1 MNNKKQ
7 KVWIFSEVFYPDQTS
22 TGYILTELAKGLAD
36 EFDVT
41 VITESGNS
49 YGVLSKGKDELTGLE
64 VIRFKNYRLDKNSL
78 FQRLIKLTGI
88 SVKFL
93 SFFLKNVN
101 KNDKVICVTNP
112 ALALLGFSFLNKF
125 KKSKIILIVHDV
137 FPENL
142 VAGGLLKDGFIY
154 RLLKKSFDMAYSSFD
169 FITVL
174 GRDMLSVVRS
184 KIDISRRI
192 EIVENW
198 GQVEELRQIES
209 NKFDSFKDDRIS
221 FVFAGNLGRLQNL
234 EVLVNQFGQL
244 KDKITLTLIGEGAV
258 KNELLKIIE
267 EKKYTNIKLF
277 DSQPREEQIHFI
289 NSFDVSII
297 SLSEKMYGLGVPS
310 KTYNILACG
319 KPILYIG
326 PKDSEIDILI
336 STHKIGWSLNSFDQ
350 LPSVLSSISKDSI
363 SKIDR
368 IKIRKLS
375 EDQYT
380 YGHFMEKMKN
390 ILQNV

>member
-22 TGYILTELAKGLAD
+22 TGYILTEIAKGLVD

-49 YGVLSKGKDELTGLE
+49 YGVLAKGKDELNGLE

-267 EKKYTNIKLF
+267 EKKYTNMKLF

>member
-36 EFDVT
+36 EFVVT

-49 YGVLSKGKDELTGLE
+49 YGVLAKGKDELTGLE

-154 RLLKKSFDMAYSSFD
+154 RLLKKAFDMAYSSFD

-198 GQVEELRQIES
+198 GQVEELRPIES

-234 EVLVNQFGQL
+234 EVLVNQFGLL

-258 KNELLKIIE
+258 KSELIKIIE
-267 EKKYTNIKLF
+267 EKKYSNIKLF

-350 LPSVLSSISKDSI
+350 LPRVLSSISKDSI

-368 IKIRKLS
+368 IKIRKIS

-390 ILQNV
+390 ILKNV

>member
-1 MNNKKQ
+1 
-7 KVWIFSEVFYPDQTS
+7 
-22 TGYILTELAKGLAD
+22 
-36 EFDVT
+36 
-41 VITESGNS
+41 
-49 YGVLSKGKDELTGLE
+49 
-64 VIRFKNYRLDKNSL
+64 
-78 FQRLIKLTGI
+78 
-88 SVKFL
+88 
-93 SFFLKNVN
+93 
-101 KNDKVICVTNP
+101 
-112 ALALLGFSFLNKF
+112 
-125 KKSKIILIVHDV
+125 
-137 FPENL
+137 
-142 VAGGLLKDGFIY
+142 
-154 RLLKKSFDMAYSSFD
+154 MAYSSFD

-184 KIDISRRI
+184 KIDISCRI

>member
-1 MNNKKQ
+1 MNNKKE

-22 TGYILTELAKGLAD
+22 TGYILTELAKGLVD
-36 EFDVT
+36 EFEVT

-49 YGVLSKGKDELTGLE
+49 YGVFAKSKDELTGLE

-93 SFFLKNVN
+93 SFFFKNVN

-234 EVLVNQFGQL
+234 EVLVNHFGQL